1 MIEIIWDDRFKR
13 IFKKWAKKH
22 PDLCDDFKF
31 KLEIF
36 CNDPFDP
43 VLKTHSLRGE
53 LAGLFSARVTF
64 EYRLVF
70 AFKDQSHKSVIL
82 INIGTH
88 EEVY

>member
-43 VLKTHSLRGE
+43 VLKRIRFVVS
-53 LAGLFSARVTF
+53 
-64 EYRLVF
+64 
-70 AFKDQSHKSVIL
+70 
-82 INIGTH
+82 
-88 EEVY
+88 